1 MTSKTVS
8 QEIDDWI
15 VKVGKGNIRDALNI
29 ALARLSSYQRK
40 YDMMKDL
47 YDRAQEQII
56 ELKGE
61 KL

>member
-1 MTSKTVS
+1 MTSKTIS

-15 VKVGKGNIRDALNI
+15 AKVGKGNVRDALNI